1 MVRNIVSSA
10 VDKYTDKV
18 CGADPSPV
26 SAPFF
31 EVFAE
36 TSARHVHLSADDVE
50 KLFGAGHT
58 LTPKRALSQPEQY
71 LAEER
76 VTLIGPKGT
85 FQNVAVLGPPRG
97 HTQVEISAM
106 DARELGLNPPVALSG
121 ELSNAGD
128 MLIASKDAFLM
139 AEKSLIIARNHLH
152 MSPEEASSA
161 GLKDGDLVDI
171 RMETERPLTFNNV
184 IVRSGKAHKL
194 ALHIDF
200 DEANA
205 CGFQKGC
212 KAYVVGKTFTPCA
225 GQCVNT
231 VEQTVRDCGDYC
243 FEGKYLSEVAVRDL
257 IAKGVRC
264 VTVKPGTVIS
274 PLAKDLLN
282 SRKITIK
289 GL

>member
-1 MVRNIVSSA
+1 MVRNIVTSA
-10 VDKYTDKV
+10 VDGYMNSA
-18 CGADPSPV
+18 CGTDPSQV
-26 SAPFF
+26 SASFF
-31 EVFAE
+31 EVMAE

-85 FQNVAVLGPPRG
+85 FQNVAVLGPPRS
-97 HTQVEISAM
+97 HTQVEVSAM

-152 MSPEEASSA
+152 MSPDEAASA

-171 RMETERPLTFNNV
+171 RMETPRPLTFNNV

-212 KAYVVGKTFTPCA
+212 KAYIVGKTCTPCVN
-225 GQCVNT
+225 QCVKTN
-231 VEQTVRDCGDYC
+231 EQPKHNNAEYRFD
-243 FEGKYLSEVAVRDL
+243 GKYLSEVAVRDV
-257 IAKGVRC
+257 IATGAQS